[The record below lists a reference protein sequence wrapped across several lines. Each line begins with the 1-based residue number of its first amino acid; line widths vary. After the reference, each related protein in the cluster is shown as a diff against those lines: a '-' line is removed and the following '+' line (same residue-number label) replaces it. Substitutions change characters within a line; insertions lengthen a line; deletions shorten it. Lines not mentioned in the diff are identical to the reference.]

1 MKCTITRLLSYITVL
16 VFATNVANADA
27 IFDVRVDTSS
37 LTSQTVAVFN
47 LFPDGSSGN
56 NTATITSIT
65 FGGGSAG
72 SGCPVVIQPCA
83 QNATGDLTSSIV
95 LNDSAGFSQFFED
108 FSPGST
114 LSFVLDLTTNA
125 PTDPSSFPDAFGFT
139 LFDSNGNLLPGAD
152 SSTGDYLAIS
162 IDSANPTIVSQVP
175 GVTLS
180 SAAVPEPDTLSLL
193 AMGCIPL
200 FSGMRRKLVRE
211 R

>member
-1 MKCTITRLLSYITVL
+1 MKCTITRLLSCITVL

-27 IFDVRVDTSS
+27 IYDVRVDTSS
-37 LTSQTVAVFN
+37 LTSPTVANFN
-47 LFPDGSSGN
+47 LFSNGAVSG
-56 NTATITSIT
+56 NTATITNIT

-72 SGCPVVIQPCA
+72 TGCPATFQSCTVG
-83 QNATGDLTSSIV
+83 ATGDLSTSIV
-95 LNDSAGFSQFFED
+95 LNDSAGFSQFFEN

-125 PTDPSSFPDAFGFT
+125 PPIDPTLFPDAFGFT

-152 SSTGDYLAIS
+152 STGDYLAIS

-180 SAAVPEPDTLSLL
+180 SAAVPEPDTLALL
-193 AMGCIPL
+193 AIGCIPL
-200 FSGMRRKLVRE
+200 FSGMRRKHVRE